1 LRFTVNE
8 DVVRSIRTEGAKL
21 KKGKAMSNTFRTS
34 NDPMKHKTGKPR
46 LGPLT
51 VEQLTKLLESARPKH
66 RAKIQRALDYK
77 KTIQKIIT
85 TS

>member
-1 LRFTVNE
+1 
-8 DVVRSIRTEGAKL
+8 
-21 KKGKAMSNTFRTS
+21 
-34 NDPMKHKTGKPR
+34 MKHKTGKPR

-77 KTIQKIIT
+77 KTIQKLIAKA
-85 TS
+85 

>member
-1 LRFTVNE
+1 MKMSF
-8 DVVRSIRTEGAKL
+8 VRSEPREPN
-21 KKGKAMSNTFRTS
+21 KKGNGMSNTFKTS

-77 KTIQKIIT
+77 KTIQKIIAKA
-85 TS
+85 